1 MDRTALVIG
10 ATGQVG
16 RATVRALVRDGWQ
29 VRAGSRG
36 GRGGPLW
43 PLEWHVHPVA
53 LDRENDHE
61 LVAAVGDGVDLVVDT
76 VAYGATHA
84 RQLIDLADRI
94 GSAVV
99 LSSAAVYLDH
109 RGRAFGA
116 DGVSF
121 PVPIA
126 ETQPTTV
133 PGVGDYAAEKSAL
146 ERELLAAGAILPT
159 TLLRAGAIHGPHTVH
174 PREWHFVK
182 RALDRRPAR
191 VLAYGGESRF
201 HPVSTANLAELVRL
215 AAAEPGARVLNAA
228 DPQAPTVREIGAAI
242 HAVLDHSADE
252 VLIDGPSPAPPVGET
267 PWSVA
272 NPVVLDMEVARRQ
285 LGYRPV
291 TGYLESLPE
300 TVSWLVDA
308 TRDRDWRAVFTDL
321 AHNYRTDY
329 FDYAAEDAW
338 LARHR

>member
-1 MDRTALVIG
+1 MERTALVIG

-43 PLEWHVHPVA
+43 PLDWHVHPVP
-53 LDRENDHE
+53 LDRENDDE
-61 LVAAVGDGVDLVVDT
+61 LVEAIGDGCDLVVDT
-76 VAYGATHA
+76 VAYGARHA
-84 RQLIDLADRI
+84 RQLIELSDRI

-99 LSSAAVYLDH
+99 LSSAAVYLDDQ
-109 RGRAFGA
+109 GLGFGA
-116 DGVSF
+116 DGVTF

-126 ETQPTTV
+126 ETQPTTMA
-133 PGVGDYAAEKSAL
+133 GTGDYAADKAAL
-146 ERELLAAGAILPT
+146 ERELLDAGAILPT
-159 TLLRAGAIHGPHTVH
+159 TVLRAGAIHGPHTVH

-201 HPVSTANLAELVRL
+201 HPVSTANLAELIRL
-215 AAAEPGARVLNAA
+215 AASEPGARVLNAA
-228 DPQAPTVREIGAAI
+228 DPEAPTVREIGAAI
-242 HAVLDHSADE
+242 HSVLDHSADE

-267 PWSVA
+267 PWSTA
-272 NPVVLDMEVARRQ
+272 NPVVLDMSVAQRQ

-291 TGYLESLPE
+291 TDYLRSLPE

-308 TRDRDWRAVFTDL
+308 TRDRDWRDVFTDL
-321 AHNYRTDY
+321 LEYRTDY